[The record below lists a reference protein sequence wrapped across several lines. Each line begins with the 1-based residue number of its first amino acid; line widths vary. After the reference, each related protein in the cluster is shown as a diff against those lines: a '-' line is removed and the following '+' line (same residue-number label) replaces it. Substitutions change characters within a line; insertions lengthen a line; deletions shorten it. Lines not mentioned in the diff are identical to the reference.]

1 MFTTSR
7 KSQLCLGQF
16 LGWLRTHRRH
26 VGNVPWSCPKL
37 VLAGV
42 VVVVECN
49 RIVVAAMVM
58 EHNRIVMAAAA
69 VVVVV
74 VVVVV
79 VESIRI
85 VVVLVLVVVVEYLEG
100 LIFLHRSHPLQIL

>member
-7 KSQLCLGQF
+7 ESQLCLGQF

-26 VGNVPWSCPKL
+26 VGNVPWTCPKL
-37 VLAGV
+37 VLAA
-42 VVVVECN
+42 VVVEYN

-58 EHNRIVMAAAA
+58 EHNRIVMTAAAA
-69 VVVVV
+69 VVVV

-85 VVVLVLVVVVEYLEG
+85 VVVLVLVVVVVEYLEG
-100 LIFLHRSHPLQIL
+100 LIFLHRSHPLEIL

>member
-1 MFTTSR
+1 MFITSR

-37 VLAGV
+37 VLA
-42 VVVVECN
+42 
-49 RIVVAAMVM
+49 
-58 EHNRIVMAAAA
+58 A

-74 VVVVV
+74 VVVV
-79 VESIRI
+79 EYNRI
-85 VVVLVLVVVVEYLEG
+85 VVAVVVVVVE
-100 LIFLHRSHPLQIL
+100 FKK